1 MSSIHCCSQGTGDD
15 TALIDQLLT
24 AAEAAA
30 ASVNAAADNPVR
42 GATLCTMWVG
52 PAL

>member
-1 MSSIHCCSQGTGDD
+1 MFCGSQGTGDD

-42 GATLCTMWVG
+42 GASTC
-52 PAL
+52 ALWPGSAL